1 MKKSSY
7 EQSAFQGAGTYAI
20 RVQGR
25 LSPGWEDR
33 VAGMQVTQGGDLGE
47 QPTTTFTGA
56 LRDQAELMGVL
67 NTLYELHL
75 PILSVERCDAGGPPH
90 AP

>member
-1 MKKSSY
+1 MKNSTY

-20 RVQGR
+20 CVQGR

-33 VAGMQVTQGGDLGE
+33 VAGMRVASDRDPDD

-75 PILSVERCDAGGPPH
+75 PILSVERSAAGDPPH

>member
-1 MKKSSY
+1 MK
-7 EQSAFQGAGTYAI
+7 EPPFDQSTFQGAGTYAI
-20 RVQGR
+20 CVQGR

-33 VAGMQVTQGGDLGE
+33 VAGLRVTSGRDPGG
-47 QPTTTFTGA
+47 QPNTTFTGA

-75 PILSVERCDAGGPPH
+75 PILSVERCAAGDPPH